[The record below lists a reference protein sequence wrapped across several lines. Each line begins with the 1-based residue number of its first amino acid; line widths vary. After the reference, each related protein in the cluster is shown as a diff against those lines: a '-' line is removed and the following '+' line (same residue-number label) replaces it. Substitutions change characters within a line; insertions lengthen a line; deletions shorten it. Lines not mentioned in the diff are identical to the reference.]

1 MRIKKNWPVF
11 AANGNPV
18 DGSQSALSHGQSAL
32 LPSPGITENFVLR
45 DREENLYEICVSHFI
60 F

>member
-32 LPSPGITENFVLR
+32 LR
-45 DREENLYEICVSHFI
+45 VSWNHGKFRVKKSRGESL
-60 F
+60 